1 MQQCKNYGW
10 EMRLMQNLFQEV
22 IMKPKMD
29 KTPVV
34 SRKMVFQAS
43 LQETTHWE

>member
-1 MQQCKNYGW
+1 MQQCTHYGW

-22 IMKPKMD
+22 IMKPRMY

-34 SRKMVFQAS
+34 NREMTFPAS
-43 LQETTHWE
+43 LQETTH